1 MAPMTNNAADI
12 SRRLAERAE
21 AVCRHF
27 LSAGRREGRY
37 WLVGDVRNTPGR
49 SLYVRLTATPD
60 GAGQA
65 GKWTDG
71 ATGEHGDLL
80 DIIALAEGHAHL
92 RDTLDAARSFL
103 RMPAMDAGAT
113 SPDVRPR
120 PPAPRG
126 SAESARRLFAAS
138 KPLRATLAQRYLA
151 RRGLPDLK
159 DCGALR
165 FHPRC
170 HYQPSSDDAPG
181 TRTSWP
187 ALIAAVTD
195 LQGVVTGVHRTWLDP
210 VSVAKASVAHPRRA
224 MGALLGNGVRFGAP
238 ADVIAAGEGIETILS
253 LRQAMPALPAI
264 AALSAAHLAAMLF
277 PPCMRRLYVALDRD
291 PAGDRAVA
299 TLSER
304 AGAAAV
310 ELRPLRPVHGDF
322 NDDLCRMGIDGLRAT
337 LIRQLHD
344 EDRDRFLGP
353 VPG

>member
-1 MAPMTNNAADI
+1 MTNNAADI
-12 SRRLAERAE
+12 ARRLAERSE

-92 RDTLDAARSFL
+92 RDTLDAARRFL
-103 RMPAMDAGAT
+103 RMPATDAGAP
-113 SPDVRPR
+113 SPGLLRPH
-120 PPAPRG
+120 PAPRG
-126 SAESARRLFAAS
+126 SAEAARRLFAAS
-138 KPLRATLAQRYLA
+138 TPLRATLAQRYLA
-151 RRGLPDLK
+151 RRDLHVLTG
-159 DCGALR
+159 CAALR

-170 HYQPSSDDAPG
+170 HYRLSADDAPG

-210 VSVAKASVAHPRRA
+210 VSVAKAPVAYPRRA
-224 MGALLGNGVRFGAP
+224 MGVLLGNGVRIGASG
-238 ADVIAAGEGIETILS
+238 AVMAAGEGIETVLS
-253 LRQAMPALPAI
+253 LRQAIPALPTI
-264 AALSAAHLAAMLF
+264 AALSAAHLAATLF

-291 PAGDRAVA
+291 PAGDKAAA

-304 AGAAAV
+304 AGAAAIK
-310 ELRPLRPVHGDF
+310 LRPLRPVHGDF
-322 NDDLCRMGIDGLRAT
+322 NDDLCRMGLDGLRSA
-337 LIRQLHD
+337 LVRQLDD
-344 EDRDRFLGP
+344 EDRERFLAA

>member
-1 MAPMTNNAADI
+1 MTSNAADI
-12 SRRLAERAE
+12 ARRLAERGE

-27 LSAGRREGRY
+27 LSAGHREGRY
-37 WLVGDVRNTPGR
+37 WLVGDARNTPGR
-49 SLYVRLTATPD
+49 SLYVRLMATPD
-60 GAGQA
+60 GTGQA

-92 RDTLDAARSFL
+92 RDTLDAARRFL
-103 RMPAMDAGAT
+103 RMPAMDVRAK
-113 SPDVRPR
+113 SPDRRPR
-120 PPAPRG
+120 LPAPRG
-126 SAESARRLFAAS
+126 GAEAARRLFAAS

-151 RRGLPDLK
+151 RRDLPHLA

-170 HYQPSSDDAPG
+170 HYQPSSDDAPD

-195 LQGVVTGVHRTWLDP
+195 LQGAVTGVHRTWLDP
-210 VSVAKASVAHPRRA
+210 VAVAKAPVAHPRRA

-238 ADVIAAGEGIETILS
+238 AEVMAAGEGIETILS
-253 LRQAMPALPAI
+253 LRQAMQALPAI
-264 AALSAAHLAAMLF
+264 AALSAAHLAAIVF
-277 PPCMRRLYVALDRD
+277 PPCTRRLYVALDRD
-291 PAGDRAVA
+291 PAGLHAAA

-304 AGAAAV
+304 AGAAAI
-310 ELRPLRPVHGDF
+310 ELYPLRPVHGDF

-337 LIRQLHD
+337 LVRQLHD
-344 EDRDRFLGP
+344 EDRDRLLAPMP
-353 VPG
+353 V